1 MPTRTA
7 PRGLYPA
14 GSLEEALRRWR
25 AVTARERD
33 LPPFA
38 LFTNADLE
46 RIAAWEP
53 TTVKALARIRQV
65 PRATVEQHGGDIV
78 AVVRRYAASSRAAR
92 SQTVVAG
99 VGQALDDEATAAVR
113 KAVGAVGE
121 ELAERLPPETADG
134 LRGRRPLTVGGLV
147 QVVRVLAEEVAEG
160 RTPAGG

>member
-25 AVTARERD
+25 AATARERD

-38 LFTNADLE
+38 MFTNADLE

-78 AVVRRYAASSRAAR
+78 AVARRYTASSRAAR
-92 SQTVVAG
+92 SQAG
-99 VGQALDDEATAAVR
+99 AARAEQPLDEDAVQALRRALGMLGEGFAA
-113 KAVGAVGE
+113 
-121 ELAERLPPETADG
+121 RLTPEVADG
-134 LRGRRPLTVGGLV
+134 LRGTSGLTVSGLIE
-147 QVVRVLAEEVAEG
+147 VVRVLAEEVAEG
-160 RTPAGG
+160 RRPAGG